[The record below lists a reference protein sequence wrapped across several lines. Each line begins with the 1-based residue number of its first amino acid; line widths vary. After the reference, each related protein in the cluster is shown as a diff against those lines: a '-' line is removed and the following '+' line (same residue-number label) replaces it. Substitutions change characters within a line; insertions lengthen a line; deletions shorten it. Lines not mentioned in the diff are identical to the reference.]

1 MGMVVSI
8 FTPAAALAAINPY
21 SQGFIEGYVKTSYTV
36 TEEGAETPMRFVRI
50 ESYDG
55 PEYDVRLH
63 RDAYLTIDGIPT
75 SLDAFRPGMEIYGR
89 LRGMSLI
96 SLEGFSS
103 ANIGYIEPEQ
113 KVRTGTVQKID
124 RNQVQIMTAMG
135 EPLTFF
141 VHSSTLINKKGTPTS
156 LSHLY
161 EGDRVK
167 VYFDE
172 VDGVMASRVEIINDS
187 ITIKNLYRGTLQ
199 AVDNVNDSLTLSYVR
214 VMENSNWVQAQY
226 TMRMACA
233 SKVPVYQ
240 GSQKINS
247 DRLKNYRGRD
257 IYFVTR
263 QLWGQE
269 RVEKIIIQSQYERLL
284 SSQIQDINWYTEAM
298 ELKNNQNIDFH
309 DGTIIVKHGRLV
321 DKYALEKGMDALVVA
336 DGRLASDS
344 ADVIYVLNEAP
355 DHNNAGQHYIYA
367 GRLDQLV
374 ENSLWLKD
382 FFILNEHEWES
393 YQSEK
398 QLYYSYD
405 TSIYD
410 LEEAKFISAEELL
423 AGDYVVD
430 EDSER
435 VQEKGLKNWHVY
447 LYTDGDQVL
456 SMVLQKDMDS
466 LLNQRVSAGQVISV
480 SDDPLVGWTVQL
492 SNMRDWSA
500 RNQQWMMRNAGMR
513 LTLSQCMVI
522 KNDRV
527 IEVADLKPGDRLYI
541 VRDDFYGKL
550 LLVK

>member
-1 MGMVVSI
+1 MGMIISI
-8 FTPAAALAAINPY
+8 FTPAAALAAVNPY
-21 SQGFIEGYVKTSYTV
+21 SQGFIEGYVKTSYSV
-36 TEEGAETPMRFVRI
+36 AEEGLQTPTRFVRI

-75 SLDAFRPGMEIYGR
+75 SLDAFRPGMEVYGR
-89 LRGMSLI
+89 FQGMSLI

-103 ANIGYIEPEQ
+103 TRVGYIEPEQ
-113 KVRTGTVQKID
+113 KVRTGTVRKID
-124 RNQVQIMTAMG
+124 RNQIQILTATG
-135 EPLTFF
+135 EPMTFF
-141 VHSSTLINKKGTPTS
+141 VHSSTLIRKKGAATS
-156 LSHLY
+156 LSNLY

-172 VDGVMASRVEIINDS
+172 VDGVMASRLEIINES

-199 AVDNVNDSLTLSYVR
+199 AVDNVNDRLTLSYVR
-214 VMENSNWVQAQY
+214 VMENGNWVQIQHV
-226 TMRMACA
+226 MRVACA
-233 SKVPVYQ
+233 SKVPIYQ
-240 GSQKINS
+240 GSQKIS
-247 DRLKNYRGRD
+247 YDRLKNYRGQD

-263 QLWGQE
+263 QLWGEE

-298 ELKNNQNIDFH
+298 ELKNNQNIGFH

-321 DKYALEKGMDALVVA
+321 DKYALEKGMDALVVT

-344 ADVIYVLNEAP
+344 ADVIYILNEAI

-367 GRLDQLV
+367 GKLDQLV

-393 YQSEK
+393 YHSEK
-398 QLYYSYD
+398 QLYYSHD

-410 LEEAKFISAEELL
+410 LEEARFINPEELL
-423 AGDYVVD
+423 AGDYVVG
-430 EDSER
+430 EQGRE
-435 VQEKGLKNWHVY
+435 EGLENWHVY

-466 LLNQRVSAGQVISV
+466 LLNQRISAGQVVAV
-480 SDDPLVGWTVQL
+480 SDDPLVGWTIQL
-492 SNMRDWSA
+492 NNMRDWSA

-513 LTLSQCMVI
+513 LTLSKCMII
-522 KNDRV
+522 KNDSV
-527 IEVADLKPGDRLYI
+527 IEAADLKPGDHLYI

-550 LLVK
+550 VLVK